1 MILTNRMMY
10 GVEAQ
15 PAQQRRRLHIAALH
29 VQRRPFTAFL
39 IILRSLSNSPATPA
53 TFAAAH
59 HRGAHHT
66 PNAPAV
72 LALPDRAA
80 RAA

>member
-15 PAQQRRRLHIAALH
+15 LAQQRRRLHIAALH

-39 IILRSLSNSPATPA
+39 II
-53 TFAAAH
+53 FAQFVEFARNARDFSQRRIIAAH
-59 HRGAHHT
+59 IIHQMRQ
-66 PNAPAV
+66 PF
-72 LALPDRAA
+72 
-80 RAA
+80 

>member
-15 PAQQRRRLHIAALH
+15 LAQQRRRLRIAALH

-39 IILRSLSNSPATPA
+39 IIFTQFVEFTRNARDFSQRRII
-53 TFAAAH
+53 AAH
-59 HRGAHHT
+59 IIHQMRQ
-66 PNAPAV
+66 PF
-72 LALPDRAA
+72 
-80 RAA
+80 

>member
-15 PAQQRRRLHIAALH
+15 LAQQRRRLRIAALH

-39 IILRSLSNSPATPA
+39 II
-53 TFAAAH
+53 FAQFVELARNARDFSQRRIIAAH
-59 HRGAHHT
+59 IIHQMRQ
-66 PNAPAV
+66 PF
-72 LALPDRAA
+72 
-80 RAA
+80 